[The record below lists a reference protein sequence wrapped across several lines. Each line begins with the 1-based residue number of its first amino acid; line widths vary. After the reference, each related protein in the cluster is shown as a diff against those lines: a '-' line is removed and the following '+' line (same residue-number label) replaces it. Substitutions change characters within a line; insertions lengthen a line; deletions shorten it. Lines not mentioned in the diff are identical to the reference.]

1 MPMSESSSIIYL
13 LPILAALI
21 GWITNYLAI
30 KMLFHPHQPKKI
42 LGLTFQG
49 VFPKRQA
56 QIAEKLGDLV
66 ANELFSMQ
74 DVAQKI
80 EDLSTQPEVLEEVG
94 RRIEKTIRGKLI
106 SAFPMLSMF
115 LSDEMI
121 EKVTNLFKGE
131 LEDFLRV
138 SAQGLAVKM
147 KDSVDVQGLVREKVQ
162 AFSSNKIEELLLSFM
177 EQEFRFIEK
186 IGAVLGFLIGCI
198 QVILVT
204 AF

>member
-1 MPMSESSSIIYL
+1 MSESSPLIYL
-13 LPILAALI
+13 LPVIAALI

-56 QIAEKLGDLV
+56 QIAEKLGELV
-66 ANELFSMQ
+66 ANELFSMK

-80 EDLSTQPEVLEEVG
+80 EDLSTQPEALEEVG
-94 RRIEKTIRGKLI
+94 KRIEQTIRGKLI

-121 EKVTNLFKGE
+121 EKVTSLFKGE

-147 KDSVDVQGLVREKVQ
+147 EESVDIQALVREKVQ
-162 AFSSNKIEELLLSFM
+162 AFSSNKIEELLLGFM

-198 QVILVT
+198 QVFLVT

>member
-94 RRIEKTIRGKLI
+94 KRIEKTIRGKLI

-147 KDSVDVQGLVREKVQ
+147 EDSVDIQGLVREKVQ

-198 QVILVT
+198 QVFLVT

>member
-1 MPMSESSSIIYL
+1 MSESSSIIYL

-147 KDSVDVQGLVREKVQ
+147 EDSVDVQGLVREKVQ

>member
-1 MPMSESSSIIYL
+1 MSEGSSFIYL

-66 ANELFSMQ
+66 ANELFSMK

-80 EDLSTQPEVLEEVG
+80 EDLSTQPEALEEVG
-94 RRIEKTIRGKLI
+94 KRIEKTIRGKLI

-147 KDSVDVQGLVREKVQ
+147 EESVDIQALVREKVQ
-162 AFSSNKIEELLLSFM
+162 AFSSNKIEELLLGFM

-198 QVILVT
+198 QVFLVT

>member
-1 MPMSESSSIIYL
+1 MSESSQLIYL

-66 ANELFSMQ
+66 ANELFSMK

-80 EDLSTQPEVLEEVG
+80 EDLSTQPDALEEVG
-94 RRIEKTIRGKLI
+94 KRIEQTIRGKLI

-121 EKVTNLFKGE
+121 EKVTSLFKGE

-147 KDSVDVQGLVREKVQ
+147 EESVDIKALVREKVQ
-162 AFSSNKIEELLLSFM
+162 AFSSNKIEELLLGFM

-198 QVILVT
+198 QVFLVS

>member
-1 MPMSESSSIIYL
+1 MPESSPLLYL

-21 GWITNYLAI
+21 GWTTNYLAI
-30 KMLFHPHQPKKI
+30 KMLFYPHQPKKI

-66 ANELFSMQ
+66 ANELFSIK

-80 EDLSTQPEVLEEVG
+80 EDLSTQPEALEEVG
-94 RRIEKTIRGKLI
+94 KRIEKTIRGKLI

-147 KDSVDVQGLVREKVQ
+147 EESVDIQALVREKVQ
-162 AFSSNKIEELLLSFM
+162 AFSSNKIEELLLGFM

-186 IGAVLGFLIGCI
+186 IGAVLGFLIGCV
-198 QVILVT
+198 QVVLVS
-204 AF
+204 AL

>member
-1 MPMSESSSIIYL
+1 MSESSQLIYL

-56 QIAEKLGDLV
+56 QIAEKLGELV
-66 ANELFSMQ
+66 ANELFSMK

-80 EDLSTQPEVLEEVG
+80 EDLSTQPEALEEVG
-94 RRIEKTIRGKLI
+94 KRIEQTIRGKLI

-121 EKVTNLFKGE
+121 EKVTSLFKGE

-147 KDSVDVQGLVREKVQ
+147 EESVDIQALVREKVQ
-162 AFSSNKIEELLLSFM
+162 AFSSNKIEELLLGFI

-198 QVILVT
+198 QVFLVT

>member
-1 MPMSESSSIIYL
+1 MSESSSIIYL

-49 VFPKRQA
+49 VFPKRQV

-94 RRIEKTIRGKLI
+94 KRIEKTIRGKLI

-147 KDSVDVQGLVREKVQ
+147 EDSVDIQGLVREKVQ

>member
-1 MPMSESSSIIYL
+1 MSESSSIIYL

-94 RRIEKTIRGKLI
+94 KRIEKTIRGKLI

-115 LSDEMI
+115 LSDDMI

-147 KDSVDVQGLVREKVQ
+147 EESVDIQALVREKVQ
-162 AFSSNKIEELLLSFM
+162 AFSSNKIEELLIGFM

-186 IGAVLGFLIGCI
+186 IGAVLGFLIGCV
-198 QVILVT
+198 QVFLVT

>member
-1 MPMSESSSIIYL
+1 MPESSPLLYL

-21 GWITNYLAI
+21 GWTTNYLAI
-30 KMLFHPHQPKKI
+30 KMLFYPHQPKKI

-66 ANELFSMQ
+66 ANELFSIK

-80 EDLSTQPEVLEEVG
+80 EDLSTQPEALEEVG
-94 RRIEKTIRGKLI
+94 KRIEKTIRGKLI

-147 KDSVDVQGLVREKVQ
+147 EESVDIQALVREKVQ
-162 AFSSNKIEELLLSFM
+162 AFSSNKIEELLIGFM

-186 IGAVLGFLIGCI
+186 IGAVLGFLIGCV
-198 QVILVT
+198 QVFLVT

>member
-1 MPMSESSSIIYL
+1 MPEIPPSLYI

-21 GWITNYLAI
+21 GWITNFLAI
-30 KMLFHPHQPKKI
+30 KMLFYPHQPKNI

-56 QIAEKLGDLV
+56 QIAENLGDLV
-66 ANELFSMQ
+66 ANELFSMK
-74 DVAQKI
+74 DVAKKI
-80 EDLSTQPEVLEEVG
+80 EDLSTQPEALEEVG
-94 RRIEKTIRGKLI
+94 KRIEKTIRGKLI

-147 KDSVDVQGLVREKVQ
+147 EESLDIQAVVREKVQ
-162 AFSSNKIEELLLSFM
+162 AFSADKIEELLIGFM

-186 IGAVLGFLIGCI
+186 IGAVLGFLIGCV
-198 QVILVT
+198 QVLLVT
-204 AF
+204 VF

>member
-1 MPMSESSSIIYL
+1 MSESSSIIYL

-94 RRIEKTIRGKLI
+94 KRIEKTIRGKLI

-147 KDSVDVQGLVREKVQ
+147 EDSFDIQGLVREKVQ

>member
-1 MPMSESSSIIYL
+1 MSEISPLIYL

-66 ANELFSMQ
+66 ANELFSMK

-80 EDLSTQPEVLEEVG
+80 EDLSTQPEALEEVG
-94 RRIEKTIRGKLI
+94 KRIEQTIRGKLI

-121 EKVTNLFKGE
+121 EKVTSLFKGE

-138 SAQGLAVKM
+138 SSQGLAVKM
-147 KDSVDVQGLVREKVQ
+147 EESVDIQNLVREKVQ
-162 AFSSNKIEELLLSFM
+162 AFSSNKIEELLLGFM

-198 QVILVT
+198 QVFLVT

>member
-1 MPMSESSSIIYL
+1 MSESSSIIYL

-94 RRIEKTIRGKLI
+94 KRIEKTIRGKLI

-138 SAQGLAVKM
+138 SAQGLALKM
-147 KDSVDVQGLVREKVQ
+147 EDSVDVQGLVREKVQ

>member
-1 MPMSESSSIIYL
+1 MSESSPIYL
-13 LPILAALI
+13 LPIIAALI

-56 QIAEKLGDLV
+56 QIAEKLGELV
-66 ANELFSMQ
+66 ANELFSMK
-74 DVAQKI
+74 DVAKKI
-80 EDLSTQPEVLEEVG
+80 EDLSTNPEALEEVG
-94 RRIEKTIRGKLI
+94 KRIEQTIRGKLI

-121 EKVTNLFKGE
+121 EKVTSLFKGE

-147 KDSVDVQGLVREKVQ
+147 EESVDIQALVREKVQ
-162 AFSSNKIEELLLSFM
+162 AFSSNKIEELLIGFM

-186 IGAVLGFLIGCI
+186 IGAFLGFLIGCI
-198 QVILVT
+198 QVFLVT